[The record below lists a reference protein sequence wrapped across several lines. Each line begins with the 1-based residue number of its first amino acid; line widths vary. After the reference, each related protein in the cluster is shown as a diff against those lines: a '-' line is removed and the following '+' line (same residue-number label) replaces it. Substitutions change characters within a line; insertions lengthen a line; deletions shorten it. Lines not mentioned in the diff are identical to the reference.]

1 MRRDC
6 GSKRTKMGEQR
17 AARKQ
22 IVVADDHP
30 EVADLL
36 SELIESFGYEV
47 RTCYDGLQAQQ
58 AIGEHWPHGA
68 LLDISMPGINGIQ
81 LARWARSQRAGAG
94 IRLIALTGHAS
105 REDHERMRSAGFDEV
120 LAKPLDFERLRAA
133 LDGGERS

>member
-1 MRRDC
+1 
-6 GSKRTKMGEQR
+6 MGEQQP
-17 AARKQ
+17 ARKQ

-58 AIGEHWPHGA
+58 AIGEHWPHSA
-68 LLDISMPGINGIQ
+68 LLDISMPGINGVQ
-81 LARWARSQRAGAG
+81 LARWTRSQRAGAD

-120 LAKPLDFERLRAA
+120 LAKPLDLERLRAA